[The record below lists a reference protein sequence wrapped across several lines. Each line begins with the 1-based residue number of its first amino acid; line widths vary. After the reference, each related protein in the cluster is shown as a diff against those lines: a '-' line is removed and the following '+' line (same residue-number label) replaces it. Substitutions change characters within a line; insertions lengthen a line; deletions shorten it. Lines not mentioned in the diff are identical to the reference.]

1 MGKKYI
7 FKLIMVA
14 ALALSA
20 FNLQAQQSPM
30 PPQGQGMQ
38 QPGQGMQ
45 QPGQGMPPMGQQ
57 GQEPAPQTVSTSD
70 PNVVRASEYAA
81 SEIKAGRV
89 SSILEASKRGDMQNP
104 IYTIKLETLD
114 ASGNDN
120 IYQVDVCI
128 PTDGKPMSL
137 KSSQQIDNTN

>member
-20 FNLQAQQSPM
+20 FNLQAQQPPM
-30 PPQGQGMQ
+30 PPQ
-38 QPGQGMQ
+38 GQGMQ

-57 GQEPAPQTVSTSD
+57 GQEPAPQNVSTSD
-70 PNVVRASEYAA
+70 PNVVRASAYAA

-128 PTDGKPMSL
+128 PTDGNPMSL